1 MDCFEEEEKKSFVA
15 FEGYCT
21 EEKGASAGRVATFR
35 ERNTTAFDYNSFLFL
50 GQHAIWVSRLQC

>member
-35 ERNTTAFDYNSFLFL
+35 ERNTTAFD
-50 GQHAIWVSRLQC
+50 